1 MNKMNLL
8 KNIAAIIL
16 LVAGVAA
23 CSKSN
28 TVVENEPLTEA
39 TFTQTIHV
47 TLGGPDTRA
56 VDADGHKSWSNGE
69 QVIIFYSNSANNLTT
84 KTGILS
90 NVSGKSADIT
100 VTFSEVPKA
109 NGDMTL
115 VYPSSA
121 AAAITAD
128 RIVPTLLNNQD
139 GTLATLSSTL
149 DVATA
154 TVQATASS
162 EMPENITLRNAFSI
176 FKFTLMNGSTDLTA
190 STTNLNINDGTNNYN
205 ISRTA
210 EAGPI
215 YVAMRPIVS
224 ANFTFSAIAGG
235 DNYSLSKSGVTIAA
249 SKIYNSTL
257 NMDAAGNVG
266 KILCTDGSIYATVSE
281 AETASKT
288 VSGMIAYE
296 GSETGVAGKTNGL
309 VISVTQ
315 YNGNYSDVE
324 TWVSSLATE
333 RPAGASAWAIPTV
346 TQWMRIMQACGGS
359 VVTTMPTDA
368 NLDFSWGLLSTKI
381 TNCEGGNMAAIST
394 SRYWT
399 STDGSSSGTKV
410 VYYPRSQYFQ
420 YRYDEASYGYCRA
433 IFAW

>member
-1 MNKMNLL
+1 MKMINK
-8 KNIAAIIL
+8 IAAVL
-16 LVAGVAA
+16 AVMAA
-23 CSKSN
+23 MVSCSNDKDIVIEKQLPEKS
-28 TVVENEPLTEA
+28 
-39 TFTQTIHV
+39 FTQTIHV
-47 TLGGPDTRA
+47 TLGGQDTRA

-69 QVIIFYSNSANNLTT
+69 QVTIFYSNSVDNLTAV
-84 KTGILS
+84 TGTLS

-100 VTFSEVPKA
+100 VTFSQVPKA
-109 NGDMTL
+109 NGDMNM

-121 AAAITAD
+121 GELLSAD
-128 RIVPTLLNNQD
+128 HIRTTLLNNQD

-162 EMPENITLRNAFSI
+162 EMPDNITLTNAFSI

-190 STTNLNINDGTNNYN
+190 STTNLVINDGTNNYN
-205 ISRTA
+205 ISRAA

-215 YVAMRPIVS
+215 YVAMRPIS
-224 ANFTFSAIAGG
+224 GANFTFTAIAGG

-249 SKIYNSTL
+249 SKIYNSTINL
-257 NMDAAGNVG
+257 NTAGNVG

-281 AETASKT
+281 AEAASKT

-296 GSETGVAGKTNGL
+296 GSKTGVAGKTNGL
-309 VISVTQ
+309 VISVTEA
-315 YNGNYSDVE
+315 NGNYSEVE

-346 TQWMRIMQACGGS
+346 TQWMQIMQACGGS

-368 NLDFSWGLLSTKI
+368 DLDFSWGLLSTKI
-381 TNCEGGNMAAIST
+381 TNCEGANMTVTGT

-410 VYYPRSQYFQ
+410 VYCPRDQYFQ
-420 YRYDEASYGYCRA
+420 YRYDETKYGNYRA
-433 IFAW
+433 VFAW